1 MTPELLGVATRASET
16 LLARKDEL
24 ALAVTDAVYASRPE
38 LRDRYGEIGIT
49 RCREDI
55 RYTIEHLAPAVALG
69 EPTLF
74 RGYVTWLIELL
85 RARSIPAD
93 DVRLSLISLRQILGE
108 RLPPDESGEA
118 ARIIAAALA
127 SSFSTEEPDA

>member
-1 MTPELLGVATRASET
+1 LATRASET
-16 LLARKDEL
+16 LLARKEEL
-24 ALAVTDAVYASRPE
+24 ALAVTDAVYAARPE

-49 RCREDI
+49 RCREDM

-74 RGYVTWLIELL
+74 GGYVTWLVELL
-85 RARSIPAD
+85 RARSIPED
-93 DVRLSLISLRQILGE
+93 DVRLSLVSLCEILGE
-108 RLPPDESGEA
+108 RLPPDESAEA

-127 SSFSTEEPDA
+127 SSFSMEDTDA